1 MIISCSVEFCRV
13 IAYLHVS
20 ARFSCKALD
29 ATAAYVASLPCER
42 IGLRVWL
49 RIVQEPPP
57 AAEITERKWCF
68 LVWQFL
74 PPFPPKRR
82 SVLPPRRNSMSSES
96 EPQKITEGSCSIKPN
111 SAKTL
116 LFKVERSDCFCRYI
130 LSDIAYVLCDVI
142 NICTKVIFRNWF
154 SSIFYESYC
163 KYEKPYSFIKQL
175 IMSL

>member
-74 PPFPPKRR
+74 PPFPQNDVRFCPPDGIPSHVEWIRTSEDYRR
-82 SVLPPRRNSMSSES
+82 KLLNQTKLCKNPFIQSGTKWLFLPLHSLRHCVRPMW
-96 EPQKITEGSCSIKPN
+96 C
-111 SAKTL
+111 
-116 LFKVERSDCFCRYI
+116 Y
-130 LSDIAYVLCDVI
+130 
-142 NICTKVIFRNWF
+142 
-154 SSIFYESYC
+154 
-163 KYEKPYSFIKQL
+163 KYL
-175 IMSL
+175 H